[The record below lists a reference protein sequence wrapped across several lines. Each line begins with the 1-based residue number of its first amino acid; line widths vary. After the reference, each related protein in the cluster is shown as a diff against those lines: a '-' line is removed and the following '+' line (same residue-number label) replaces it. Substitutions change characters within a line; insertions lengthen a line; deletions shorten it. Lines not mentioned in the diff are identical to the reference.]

1 MSLYDEMLALVARK
15 KSTPGGWVS
24 FNAVCC
30 PHNGESQDKK
40 RRGGMKRTDDGG
52 TSYHC
57 FNCGF
62 KASWRPGRNLGK
74 RMRDLLRWMGAG
86 DDQINRLAFECLKIE
101 GEQTKKTAV
110 TVPDFQPRSFPANTQ
125 KITPELIEQDE
136 RVIPVVEYIYSRG
149 LTLDDSDFF
158 WSSEPGFI
166 DRMIIPLT
174 IDRKP
179 MGYIGRK
186 ITNGNPKY
194 ITEHPAHIVFG
205 LDRQPWDRKFVLVFE
220 GSIDA
225 ILLDGVAILTNE
237 ISPEQA
243 LQINNLG
250 REVIVVPDRDR
261 PGEAMIRQA
270 IDLGWSVAFPN
281 WDDNVKDAA
290 DAVLHYGRL
299 ATMISIIKNVESNA
313 LKIKLRMKL

>member
-1 MSLYDEMLALVARK
+1 MSLYGEIIALVSRK

-30 PHNGESQDKK
+30 LHNGESQDKK
-40 RRGGMKRTDDGG
+40 RRGGLKRTDDNGV
-52 TSYHC
+52 TYHC

-74 RMRDLLRWMGAG
+74 RMRDLLHWMGAN
-86 DDQINRLAFECLKIE
+86 DDQINRLAFECLKTE
-101 GEQTKKTAV
+101 SEQTKKDNIV
-110 TVPDFQPRSFPANTQ
+110 LDFQPRRFPANTQ
-125 KITPELIEQDE
+125 KITSELIEQDE
-136 RVIPVVEYIYSRG
+136 RVIPIVEYIYSRG
-149 LTLDDSDFF
+149 LTLDDSDFY

-174 IDRKP
+174 VNRKL

-186 ITNGNPKY
+186 ITKGNPKY
-194 ITEHPAHIVFG
+194 LTEHPSHIVFG

-225 ILLDGVAILTNE
+225 ILLGGVAVLTNE

-243 LQINNLG
+243 LQINDLG
-250 REVIVVPDRDR
+250 REVIVVPDRDK
-261 PGEAMIRQA
+261 PGETMIRQA
-270 IDLGWSVAFPN
+270 IDLGWSVSFPN
-281 WDDNVKDAA
+281 WADDIKDAA
-290 DAVLHYGRL
+290 DAVLRYGRL
-299 ATMISIIKNVESNA
+299 ATMISIIKNVESNS
-313 LKIKLRMKL
+313 LKIKLRVKL

>member
-1 MSLYDEMLALVARK
+1 MLALAARK

-30 PHNGESQDKK
+30 PHNGESLDKK
-40 RRGGMKRTDDGG
+40 RRGGLKRTDDNGV
-52 TSYHC
+52 SYHC

-74 RMRDLLRWMGAG
+74 RMRDLLSWMGAG
-86 DDQINRLAFECLKIE
+86 DDQINRLAFECMKTE
-101 GEQTKKTAV
+101 GEDKTDRSV
-110 TVPDFQPRSFPANTQ
+110 SVPTFEPRDMPKNSV
-125 KITPELIEQDE
+125 KITMDLIERDE
-136 RVIPVVEYIYSRG
+136 RVIPIVEYIYSRG
-149 LTLDDSDFF
+149 LTLDDNDWSD
-158 WSSEPGFI
+158 EPGFL
-166 DRMIIPLT
+166 DRMITPLT
-174 IDRKP
+174 VDRKL
-179 MGYIGRK
+179 MGYIARK
-186 ITNGNPKY
+186 ITDGKPKY

-225 ILLDGVAILTNE
+225 MLLGGTAVLTNE

-250 REVIVVPDRDR
+250 REVIVVPDRDK
-261 PGEAMIRQA
+261 PGETMIQQA

-281 WDDNVKDAA
+281 WEDDVKDAA
-290 DAVLHYGRL
+290 DAVLRYGRL
-299 ATMISIIKNVESNA
+299 ATMISIIKNVESSS
-313 LKIKLRMKL
+313 LKIKLRMKI